1 MNYTEINRRSIY
13 AKKWKRYNRRKNN
26 NKRLCTVMSLILALL
41 ILIPFRGKELLAEND
56 YNDPVIIENAKN
68 DTTDIEP
75 KTIPSLII
83 IDDENIESSI
93 GTMPVDIVSSPAS
106 LTTEDYVQNN
116 IGNEI
121 IDINGII
128 LEKYNLPSKYY
139 PGLDFSSFQPF
150 MDYRTV
156 TNPKTPSYSIVH
168 SNNSYTDE
176 YGLRRYNND
185 YLVALGSYYSTDIG
199 DRFEVTL
206 DTGKTFTVMMADGK
220 WDIDCDENNMYTP
233 TIDYNGEYAGNL
245 LEFIMDKYSVS
256 SEMYG
261 YGSLDYYDAFKGSV
275 IKMIYLGR
283 DDSADW
289 DTYY

>member
-93 GTMPVDIVSSPAS
+93 GTMPKDVVSSPPS

-128 LEKYNLPSKYY
+128 LKRYNLPNKYY

-176 YGLRRYNND
+176 YGLRRYKVSEDQFTINGKDD
-185 YLVALGSYYSTDIG
+185 YVIALGTYYKEKGTAGSRYLIITSTG
-199 DRFEVTL
+199 
-206 DTGKTFTVMMADGK
+206 
-220 WDIDCDENNMYTP
+220 MYTAIAGDEKSDYDTDSKNMWSKHSNGKAGLIEWIIDINKLNKDIKSHG
-233 TIDYNGEYAGNL
+233 TIT
-245 LEFIMDKYSVS
+245 
-256 SEMYG
+256 
-261 YGSLDYYDAFKGSV
+261 KGP
-275 IKMIYLGR
+275 IEELTGDILYIYKIR
-283 DDSADW
+283 Q
-289 DTYY
+289 

>member
-13 AKKWKRYNRRKNN
+13 AIKWKRYNRRKNN
-26 NKRLCTVMSLILALL
+26 NKRLCTVISLILALL

-93 GTMPVDIVSSPAS
+93 GTMSVDIVSSPPS

-128 LEKYNLPSKYY
+128 LKRYNLPNKYY
-139 PGLDFSSFQPF
+139 PGLDFSSSQPF

-156 TNPKTPSYSIVH
+156 ANP
-168 SNNSYTDE
+168 
-176 YGLRRYNND
+176 
-185 YLVALGSYYSTDIG
+185 
-199 DRFEVTL
+199 
-206 DTGKTFTVMMADGK
+206 
-220 WDIDCDENNMYTP
+220 
-233 TIDYNGEYAGNL
+233 
-245 LEFIMDKYSVS
+245 
-256 SEMYG
+256 
-261 YGSLDYYDAFKGSV
+261 
-275 IKMIYLGR
+275 
-283 DDSADW
+283 
-289 DTYY
+289 